1 MYSDSQQNAVSANS
15 MFSRNP
21 RRLALQRAWQ
31 VLLWTLAAV
40 VFVWAFA
47 DSRFRDPEGFP
58 TGQICLPIAFGFALI
73 ALGWT
78 AESRWRKFVCWFALL
93 LLGQAVSLQ
102 LIEAGNLIRYQHY
115 KPLGRLFTQTEPLLL
130 TLLLTQTAIVMAG
143 MRRHWSAI
151 RAWLTKHFRIWQL
164 VSIGLLFILSSTAL
178 SREVSVYVAEVLF
191 ATFVQAVNLGNVVLL
206 AWAFPEDRLP
216 RIKEKVKVFEGT
228 ENPGGGRR
236 GYWDR
241 FVVIAALWVA
251 TVAALLGYFVYQRHP
266 HVSDE
271 VAYLQHARY
280 LAAGVLTLPAPVVP
294 AAFEVYLIE
303 IENGRWYATPPFGW
317 PAVLAIGVLLGVPWL
332 VNPMLA
338 GLNVLLAYA
347 LARELY
353 DRRIARW
360 VLLLLCISPWHILM
374 AINFMTHTLTL
385 TCALGAGLFVVWARR
400 TDRAQWMVAA
410 GGLVG
415 LASLVRPLEGL
426 ILAGLLG
433 LWSIGAWGRRLK
445 PLSLAAFILGVTAIG
460 AFAIPYNKLLT
471 GNPFANPIMA
481 YTDKHFGIG
490 TNALGFGSNRGL
502 GWALDPFPGHGPLD
516 AAVNANLNI
525 FSMNIELLGWGAGS
539 LLLLALLFFS
549 GTLRKADY
557 LMLAVIAVVF
567 IAHSLY
573 WYSGGPDFGAR
584 YWYLMLFPCVVLT
597 ARGIQFLVMTLK
609 SGSNSLSYI
618 RVAIAIFSLSTLTL
632 VNYFPWRA
640 IDKYHH
646 YLGMRPD
653 VRYLAR
659 QFNFGKSLI
668 LIRGNRHPDYVS
680 AFAYNPL
687 DLNADVPV
695 YAWDRDPSV
704 RAQILQAYRDR
715 PVWIVNGPS
724 LTGRG
729 YEVVSGPLRAGDLL
743 TSAKA
748 YK

>member
-1 MYSDSQQNAVSANS
+1 MLSPNH
-15 MFSRNP
+15 
-21 RRLALQRAWQ
+21 RRLALQRLWR

-40 VFVWAFA
+40 VFVWALA
-47 DSRFRDPEGFP
+47 DSRFRDQEGFP
-58 TGQICLPIAFGFALI
+58 TGQICLPIAFGFALA

-78 AESRWRKFVCWFALL
+78 AESRWRKFVCWFVLL

-115 KPLGRLFTQTEPLLL
+115 KPLGRLFNQTQPLLL
-130 TLLLTQTAIVMAG
+130 ILLLTQTAIVVTG
-143 MRRHWSAI
+143 MLRRWSTI
-151 RAWLTKHFRIWQL
+151 RAWLTQHFRIWHL
-164 VSIGLLFILSSTAL
+164 ASLGLLFVLSSTAL

-216 RIKEKVKVFEGT
+216 LIKEKVEVFEGS
-228 ENPGGGRR
+228 ENRGGGKP

-241 FVVIAALWVA
+241 FVVIAAIWVA
-251 TVAALLGYFVYQRHP
+251 TVAALLSYVVYERHP
-266 HVSDE
+266 HVTDE
-271 VAYLQHARY
+271 VAYLLQARY
-280 LAAGVLTLPAPVVP
+280 LATGVLTLPAPSFP

-303 IENGRWYATPPFGW
+303 VENGRWYAAPPVGW

-332 VNPMLA
+332 VNPILA

-353 DRRIARW
+353 DRFVARW
-360 VLLLLCISPWHILM
+360 VLLLLCISPWHVLM
-374 AINFMTHTLTL
+374 AINLMTHTLTL
-385 TCALGAGLFVVWARR
+385 TCGLGAALFVVWARR
-400 TDRAQWMVAA
+400 TDSARWMLAA
-410 GGLVG
+410 GSLIG

-433 LWSIGAWGRRLK
+433 LWSIGAGGRRLK
-445 PLSLAAFILGVTAIG
+445 PLSLTTFILSVTVIG
-460 AFAIPYNKLLT
+460 ALAIPYNKLLT
-471 GNPFANPIMA
+471 GKPFTNPIMA

-490 TNALGFGSNRGL
+490 TNALGFGPNRGW

-516 AAVNANLNI
+516 AAVNANLNF
-525 FSMNIELLGWGAGS
+525 FSMNIELFGWAAGS

-557 LMLAVIAVVF
+557 LMLTVIAVVF
-567 IAHSLY
+567 AAHAFY

-597 ARGIQFLVMTLK
+597 ARGIQFFVMTLK
-609 SGSNSLSYI
+609 AGSNSLSYI
-618 RVAIAIFSLSTLTL
+618 RVAIAIFSLCTLTL

-659 QFNFGKSLI
+659 QFNFGRSLV
-668 LIRGNRHPDYVS
+668 LIRGNHYPDYVS

-687 DLNADVPV
+687 DLNAEAPV
-695 YAWDRDPSV
+695 YVWDRDSSV
-704 RAQILQAYRDR
+704 TAHVLQAYRER

-729 YEVVSGPLRAGDLL
+729 YEVVSGPLRAGNLL
-743 TSAKA
+743 TSANAHK
-748 YK
+748 